1 MRNWDERDETGVC
14 RASQDF
20 ADVQRVC
27 ERLAMPCQQVDF
39 IKEYWNDV
47 FSTFLDQYK
56 SGHTPNP
63 DILCNQKIKF
73 TTFYNH
79 VMTSLKA
86 TAIATGH
93 YAQLHRSNT
102 GVVKLLQS
110 KDTFKDQSY
119 FLCQVPQVSLQNTLF
134 PIGHLTK
141 PQVREL
147 ACDAGLEFLT
157 HKKEEEGED
166 DVEDGVLAP
175 KKRLVTIKTVEKW
188 VAENDKELDTSL
200 WLKYEKDGRDT
211 VGLLKCAVCVEF
223 EARLVG
229 MRNFR
234 STFIE
239 GTPNLRTTSFKDHA
253 KSDMHARAMML
264 FKKKQ
269 AGPSNASSCPPII
282 QLIQNLDAETEAR
295 VKRKFD
301 IAFFICKEN
310 LSFLKMGS
318 LCELQTRHGVDLGEG
333 YKNNKACTEF
343 AHYIAEDQ
351 LSILKKVLADAKF
364 ISIQA
369 DGSTDSGNSENELF
383 LVVSFEANSNDRKV
397 HVRSRFLAVQEI
409 KRANAEGLFQCFKN
423 AMSHVGISDWETKV
437 IGFGCDGTNANIAA
451 GGLRGHLEESMP
463 WIVVFWCLSHRLE
476 LALKDAL
483 KNTYFSTVDDMLLK
497 LYFLYEKSP
506 KKCREIEDIVAE
518 LKACLEPS
526 EMPRSRGIK
535 PLRACGTRFI
545 AHKLAALERVVN
557 RLGAYLNH
565 LAILSEDP
573 SMKSTDRQKMKG
585 YLQQWHN
592 AKVLYGCA
600 LFHDLLKPA
609 AILCV
614 ALQNDEVSIIGA
626 IEAFL
631 KTKKA
636 MEKVRDMA
644 FEDLPTVKKV
654 IGAIQQSDD
663 GGVSYQGAQLTNF
676 DGCITSLKK
685 TKDQC
690 VQAIE
695 ACLKDRLKVQCP
707 DLLTHALTILAP
719 MGWER
724 KDDASFG
731 YSAIDAISIRFR
743 TPLEHAKVDCSVL
756 QQEWDDMVD
765 YAKRY
770 LNLVQEDYSVLWWK
784 LFNAVDAKKW
794 SNILALV
801 ELLFCLPMSN
811 GKVERMF
818 SVLKNIKT
826 EKRTRLS
833 EDNLDDL
840 MRISVDAPEM
850 SAWDAS
856 GAVKL
861 WWSAKTRR
869 TVKDTRKTPESAAAE
884 VEIIDGNEEE
894 DALVLDGHHL
904 FTIGQR
910 ARIGGHPVAWF
921 VVGKDPVRNTVIV
934 AEGTSHPALF
944 CHSFV
949 TEKPHW
955 IGGVSPEVISRG
967 NTLTCT
973 VRYRHQQTL
982 VRCDVA
988 QQQTGHLLVQCRDP
1002 LRAVTPGQAAVVCC
1016 LALVTCMNVSKL
1028 YNTFVGTG
1036 RDGSLQQLSSLLHS
1050 SGQQRSI
1057 PFEAGLTCDGSSSG
1071 QQGQL
1076 TAPDA
1081 AMHSVRHLVH
1091 TSELHVN
1098 SSGCERTLEHS
1109 AHFSFSKINR
1119 LFTLAKGGLG
1129 SCNKAGGEAIF

>member
-1 MRNWDERDETGVC
+1 MSGQKK
-14 RASQDF
+14 RA
-20 ADVQRVC
+20 
-27 ERLAMPCQQVDF
+27 LAQ
-39 IKEYWNDV
+39 
-47 FSTFLDQYK
+47 
-56 SGHTPNP
+56 
-63 DILCNQKIKF
+63 
-73 TTFYNH
+73 
-79 VMTSLKA
+79 
-86 TAIATGH
+86 
-93 YAQLHRSNT
+93 
-102 GVVKLLQS
+102 
-110 KDTFKDQSY
+110 
-119 FLCQVPQVSLQNTLF
+119 
-134 PIGHLTK
+134 
-141 PQVREL
+141 
-147 ACDAGLEFLT
+147 
-157 HKKEEEGED
+157 EEGED

-239 GTPNLRTTSFKDHA
+239 GITPNLRTTSFKDHA

-282 QLIQNLDAETEAR
+282 QMIQNLDAETEAR

-437 IGFGCDGTNANIAA
+437 IGFGCDGTNANIAS

-731 YSAIDAISIRFR
+731 NSAIDAISIRFR

-770 LNLVQEDYSVLWWK
+770 LNLVQEDYSVVWWK

-884 VEIIDGNEEE
+884 V
-894 DALVLDGHHL
+894 
-904 FTIGQR
+904 
-910 ARIGGHPVAWF
+910 
-921 VVGKDPVRNTVIV
+921 
-934 AEGTSHPALF
+934 
-944 CHSFV
+944 
-949 TEKPHW
+949 
-955 IGGVSPEVISRG
+955 
-967 NTLTCT
+967 
-973 VRYRHQQTL
+973 
-982 VRCDVA
+982 
-988 QQQTGHLLVQCRDP
+988 
-1002 LRAVTPGQAAVVCC
+1002 
-1016 LALVTCMNVSKL
+1016 
-1028 YNTFVGTG
+1028 
-1036 RDGSLQQLSSLLHS
+1036 
-1050 SGQQRSI
+1050 
-1057 PFEAGLTCDGSSSG
+1057 
-1071 QQGQL
+1071 
-1076 TAPDA
+1076 
-1081 AMHSVRHLVH
+1081 
-1091 TSELHVN
+1091 
-1098 SSGCERTLEHS
+1098 
-1109 AHFSFSKINR
+1109 
-1119 LFTLAKGGLG
+1119 
-1129 SCNKAGGEAIF
+1129 

>member
-1 MRNWDERDETGVC
+1 MSGQKK
-14 RASQDF
+14 RA
-20 ADVQRVC
+20 
-27 ERLAMPCQQVDF
+27 LAQ
-39 IKEYWNDV
+39 
-47 FSTFLDQYK
+47 
-56 SGHTPNP
+56 
-63 DILCNQKIKF
+63 
-73 TTFYNH
+73 
-79 VMTSLKA
+79 
-86 TAIATGH
+86 
-93 YAQLHRSNT
+93 
-102 GVVKLLQS
+102 
-110 KDTFKDQSY
+110 
-119 FLCQVPQVSLQNTLF
+119 
-134 PIGHLTK
+134 
-141 PQVREL
+141 
-147 ACDAGLEFLT
+147 
-157 HKKEEEGED
+157 EEGED

-211 VGLLKCAVCVEF
+211 VVLLKCAVCVEF

-884 VEIIDGNEEE
+884 VEIIDDNEEE
-894 DALVLDGHHL
+894 DALVLDG
-904 FTIGQR
+904 
-910 ARIGGHPVAWF
+910 WE
-921 VVGKDPVRNTVIV
+921 D
-934 AEGTSHPALF
+934 
-944 CHSFV
+944 
-949 TEKPHW
+949 W
-955 IGGVSPEVISRG
+955 IE
-967 NTLTCT
+967 
-973 VRYRHQQTL
+973 Q
-982 VRCDVA
+982 
-988 QQQTGHLLVQCRDP
+988 
-1002 LRAVTPGQAAVVCC
+1002 
-1016 LALVTCMNVSKL
+1016 
-1028 YNTFVGTG
+1028 
-1036 RDGSLQQLSSLLHS
+1036 
-1050 SGQQRSI
+1050 
-1057 PFEAGLTCDGSSSG
+1057 
-1071 QQGQL
+1071 
-1076 TAPDA
+1076 
-1081 AMHSVRHLVH
+1081 
-1091 TSELHVN
+1091 
-1098 SSGCERTLEHS
+1098 
-1109 AHFSFSKINR
+1109 
-1119 LFTLAKGGLG
+1119 
-1129 SCNKAGGEAIF
+1129 

>member
-1 MRNWDERDETGVC
+1 MSGQKK
-14 RASQDF
+14 RA
-20 ADVQRVC
+20 
-27 ERLAMPCQQVDF
+27 LAQ
-39 IKEYWNDV
+39 
-47 FSTFLDQYK
+47 
-56 SGHTPNP
+56 
-63 DILCNQKIKF
+63 
-73 TTFYNH
+73 
-79 VMTSLKA
+79 
-86 TAIATGH
+86 
-93 YAQLHRSNT
+93 
-102 GVVKLLQS
+102 
-110 KDTFKDQSY
+110 
-119 FLCQVPQVSLQNTLF
+119 
-134 PIGHLTK
+134 
-141 PQVREL
+141 
-147 ACDAGLEFLT
+147 
-157 HKKEEEGED
+157 EEGED

-592 AKVLYGCA
+592 AKFFMVVLFFMIY
-600 LFHDLLKPA
+600 
-609 AILCV
+609 
-614 ALQNDEVSIIGA
+614 
-626 IEAFL
+626 
-631 KTKKA
+631 
-636 MEKVRDMA
+636 
-644 FEDLPTVKKV
+644 
-654 IGAIQQSDD
+654 
-663 GGVSYQGAQLTNF
+663 
-676 DGCITSLKK
+676 
-685 TKDQC
+685 
-690 VQAIE
+690 
-695 ACLKDRLKVQCP
+695 
-707 DLLTHALTILAP
+707 
-719 MGWER
+719 
-724 KDDASFG
+724 
-731 YSAIDAISIRFR
+731 
-743 TPLEHAKVDCSVL
+743 
-756 QQEWDDMVD
+756 
-765 YAKRY
+765 
-770 LNLVQEDYSVLWWK
+770 
-784 LFNAVDAKKW
+784 
-794 SNILALV
+794 
-801 ELLFCLPMSN
+801 
-811 GKVERMF
+811 
-818 SVLKNIKT
+818 
-826 EKRTRLS
+826 
-833 EDNLDDL
+833 
-840 MRISVDAPEM
+840 
-850 SAWDAS
+850 
-856 GAVKL
+856 
-861 WWSAKTRR
+861 
-869 TVKDTRKTPESAAAE
+869 
-884 VEIIDGNEEE
+884 
-894 DALVLDGHHL
+894 
-904 FTIGQR
+904 
-910 ARIGGHPVAWF
+910 
-921 VVGKDPVRNTVIV
+921 
-934 AEGTSHPALF
+934 
-944 CHSFV
+944 
-949 TEKPHW
+949 
-955 IGGVSPEVISRG
+955 
-967 NTLTCT
+967 
-973 VRYRHQQTL
+973 
-982 VRCDVA
+982 
-988 QQQTGHLLVQCRDP
+988 
-1002 LRAVTPGQAAVVCC
+1002 
-1016 LALVTCMNVSKL
+1016 
-1028 YNTFVGTG
+1028 
-1036 RDGSLQQLSSLLHS
+1036 
-1050 SGQQRSI
+1050 
-1057 PFEAGLTCDGSSSG
+1057 
-1071 QQGQL
+1071 
-1076 TAPDA
+1076 
-1081 AMHSVRHLVH
+1081 
-1091 TSELHVN
+1091 
-1098 SSGCERTLEHS
+1098 
-1109 AHFSFSKINR
+1109 
-1119 LFTLAKGGLG
+1119 
-1129 SCNKAGGEAIF
+1129 